1 MGTTQYGYAIDI
13 WSLGCSKLIELMNNE
28 VISEILLGNPLFISL
43 ESDAEQLLSIFNSI
57 DCTRLFFCQTKGT
70 I

>member
-1 MGTTQYGYAIDI
+1 MGTTQYGYAINI
-13 WSLGCSKLIELMNNE
+13 WSLDCSKLIELMNNE

-57 DCTRLFFCQTKGT
+57 D
-70 I
+70 